1 MKEDLKCEFYC
12 QRQRIMFPKNNKYE
26 DGDFAIVS
34 ARVVEAIQGEPKLHE
49 IYQTITLKGKL
60 AYMEEGGTYRVVA
73 KEVYDEKFRSYN
85 YNVEFMNEII
95 KVDTKEEQ
103 YDFLSTFLT
112 DNQVHS
118 IFETYDNPM
127 EIIMNKD
134 IDGLCKVKG
143 IGQATANKIIER
155 FNKSKDYA
163 RAYMELMPYGLSQK
177 LINKLCEHYGGGAI
191 LLKKIKENP
200 YILADEVHG
209 IGFKK
214 ADEIALKMGA
224 NPHGTN
230 RGISFVNYFLEQE
243 AQKGNS
249 YVYTHSL
256 MNNIVENLG
265 EDYPD
270 ESISI
275 VLQDMIKKRVL
286 WHNTDKTMVALTK
299 YYQLERNIAQEI
311 FRLRDSA
318 NTFNFVG
325 WEDKIKHLEELQGW
339 QYTDEQWDSI
349 KATLE
354 HNVVLITGSAGCVD
368 MDTEYFNGNEWKKIC
383 DYKVGEK
390 VLQYN
395 PNGSASL
402 VHPQRYIKEPQ
413 ETLYH
418 IQSKYG
424 IDQCLSI
431 DHDVAYITSKG
442 NLIQRPLSHVKNLH
456 ESNKNGFG
464 GKFVTTFNYSGSG
477 IDLDET
483 SIRLMV
489 AIFADGHFPEK
500 NSTNWCRVNL
510 KKQRK
515 KERLEKLLKEAN
527 IPYNKVASSVDGF
540 CVYTFYAPFR
550 AKEYPKEWYNCSNEQ
565 FEIIADEVVHWD
577 GSIKRGNKLFYTCSK
592 SCADFIQF
600 VFTRTGYRATLQTF
614 DRRGE
619 QYKTSG
625 KEYIRQ
631 SMEYVVTT
639 TKRVL
644 VGIGGFSENEIE
656 NRPKFTEYKTKDG
669 YQYCFTVPSEFLVL
683 RRNDRIFITGNC
695 GKSTSVLGMLKALD
709 LDETEFAQTAL
720 SGKASVNLTD
730 VTGYDGYTIHRLL
743 GYNPQGGFAH
753 DRDTQ
758 LEHKV
763 IILDELSMVDAK
775 LFYSLIQAIPNGSK
789 LIMLGDDGQLESIGV
804 GNIIYDLMES
814 GAIKHCNLTK
824 VHRQASKSAIITES
838 HKVRHSTQIVDKYF
852 EGELTLGELQDL
864 HLIGYHES
872 DFKEV
877 GTPKPTIDLM
887 VEKYK
892 EKLKLTDNINDI
904 CAILPT
910 KTSGSS
916 CYKMNQIIQQIVIP
930 TKMMKGITVG
940 ERSKNP
946 YTIYRGDK
954 VINLVNDR
962 KASYITPNGEEVVRP
977 IFNGNMGIVQQVN
990 IEMGTIVI
998 DFDNIGLVTI
1008 PRHKLTNIDLAYC
1021 VTVHK
1026 LQGSASKYVVCGLD
1040 NSHYIMQTRELVYT
1054 MLTRA
1059 KKHCDFIFETKALV
1073 RAIKNTNI
1081 QHKQT
1086 FLPYFLNGTLK

>member
-1 MKEDLKCEFYC
+1 MPCKLILQGFYLKKERERDMKEDLKCEFYC

-73 KEVYDEKFRSYN
+73 KEVYDEKFKSYN

-112 DNQVHS
+112 DKQVHS

-163 RAYMELMPYGLSQK
+163 RAYMELMPYGLTQK
-177 LINKLCEHYGGGAI
+177 LINKLCEHYGGEGI

-200 YILADEVHG
+200 YVLADEVNG
-209 IGFKK
+209 VGFKK

-224 NPHGTN
+224 NPHGVN
-230 RGISFVNYFLEQE
+230 RGVSFVNYFLEQE

-286 WHNTDKTMVALTK
+286 WHNTDKTMIALTK

-354 HNVVLITGSAGCVD
+354 HNVVLITG
-368 MDTEYFNGNEWKKIC
+368 
-383 DYKVGEK
+383 
-390 VLQYN
+390 L
-395 PNGSASL
+395 
-402 VHPQRYIKEPQ
+402 
-413 ETLYH
+413 
-418 IQSKYG
+418 
-424 IDQCLSI
+424 
-431 DHDVAYITSKG
+431 
-442 NLIQRPLSHVKNLH
+442 
-456 ESNKNGFG
+456 G
-464 GKFVTTFNYSGSG
+464 GT
-477 IDLDET
+477 
-483 SIRLMV
+483 
-489 AIFADGHFPEK
+489 
-500 NSTNWCRVNL
+500 
-510 KKQRK
+510 
-515 KERLEKLLKEAN
+515 
-527 IPYNKVASSVDGF
+527 
-540 CVYTFYAPFR
+540 
-550 AKEYPKEWYNCSNEQ
+550 
-565 FEIIADEVVHWD
+565 
-577 GSIKRGNKLFYTCSK
+577 
-592 SCADFIQF
+592 
-600 VFTRTGYRATLQTF
+600 
-614 DRRGE
+614 
-619 QYKTSG
+619 
-625 KEYIRQ
+625 
-631 SMEYVVTT
+631 
-639 TKRVL
+639 
-644 VGIGGFSENEIE
+644 
-656 NRPKFTEYKTKDG
+656 
-669 YQYCFTVPSEFLVL
+669 
-683 RRNDRIFITGNC
+683 

-758 LEHKV
+758 LDHRV

-990 IEMGTIVI
+990 IEMGTIVV

-1008 PRHKLTNIDLAYC
+1008 PRHKLSNIDLAYC

-1026 LQGSASKYVVCGLD
+1026 LQGSSSKYIICGLD

-1073 RAIKNTNI
+1073 RAIKNTNV

>member
-12 QRQRIMFPKNNKYE
+12 QRQRVMFPKNGKYE

-34 ARVVEAIQGEPKLHE
+34 ARVVETIQGNPKLHE

-60 AYMEEGGTYRVVA
+60 AYMEDGGTYRVVA

-112 DNQVHS
+112 DKQVHA

-127 EIIMNKD
+127 EIIINKN
-134 IDGLCKVKG
+134 IEGLCKVKG
-143 IGQATANKIIER
+143 MGEATANKIIER

-163 RAYMELMPYGLSQK
+163 RAYMELMPYGLTQK
-177 LINKLCEHYGGGAI
+177 LINKLCEHYGGEGI
-191 LLKKIKENP
+191 LLKKIKDNP
-200 YILADEVHG
+200 YVLADEVNG
-209 IGFKK
+209 VGFKK

-275 VLQDMIKKRVL
+275 VLQDMIKKQTL
-286 WHNTDKTMVALTK
+286 WHNTDKTMIALNK

-311 FRLRDSA
+311 FRLRDCG
-318 NTFNFVG
+318 NTFDFVG

-339 QYTDEQWDSI
+339 QYTDEQWNSI
-349 KATLE
+349 QATLE
-354 HNVVLITGSAGCVD
+354 HNVVLITG
-368 MDTEYFNGNEWKKIC
+368 
-383 DYKVGEK
+383 
-390 VLQYN
+390 L
-395 PNGSASL
+395 
-402 VHPQRYIKEPQ
+402 
-413 ETLYH
+413 
-418 IQSKYG
+418 
-424 IDQCLSI
+424 
-431 DHDVAYITSKG
+431 
-442 NLIQRPLSHVKNLH
+442 
-456 ESNKNGFG
+456 G
-464 GKFVTTFNYSGSG
+464 GT
-477 IDLDET
+477 
-483 SIRLMV
+483 
-489 AIFADGHFPEK
+489 
-500 NSTNWCRVNL
+500 
-510 KKQRK
+510 
-515 KERLEKLLKEAN
+515 
-527 IPYNKVASSVDGF
+527 
-540 CVYTFYAPFR
+540 
-550 AKEYPKEWYNCSNEQ
+550 
-565 FEIIADEVVHWD
+565 
-577 GSIKRGNKLFYTCSK
+577 
-592 SCADFIQF
+592 
-600 VFTRTGYRATLQTF
+600 
-614 DRRGE
+614 
-619 QYKTSG
+619 
-625 KEYIRQ
+625 
-631 SMEYVVTT
+631 
-639 TKRVL
+639 
-644 VGIGGFSENEIE
+644 
-656 NRPKFTEYKTKDG
+656 
-669 YQYCFTVPSEFLVL
+669 
-683 RRNDRIFITGNC
+683 

-730 VTGYDGYTIHRLL
+730 VTGYEGYTIHRLL

-753 DRDTQ
+753 NRDTQ
-758 LEHKV
+758 LDRRV

-804 GNIIYDLMES
+804 GNIIYDLIES

-838 HKVRHSTQIVDKYF
+838 HKIRHSTQIVDKDF
-852 EGELTLGELQDL
+852 EGEITLGELQDL

-930 TKMMKGITVG
+930 TKMMRGITIG

-977 IFNGNMGIVQQVN
+977 IFNGNMGIVQQVD
-990 IEMGTIVI
+990 IEMGTIIV

-1008 PRHKLTNIDLAYC
+1008 PRHKLSNIDLAYC
-1021 VTVHK
+1021 ITTHK
-1026 LQGSASKYVVCGLD
+1026 MQGASSKYLICGLD

-1073 RAIKNTNI
+1073 RAIKNTNV